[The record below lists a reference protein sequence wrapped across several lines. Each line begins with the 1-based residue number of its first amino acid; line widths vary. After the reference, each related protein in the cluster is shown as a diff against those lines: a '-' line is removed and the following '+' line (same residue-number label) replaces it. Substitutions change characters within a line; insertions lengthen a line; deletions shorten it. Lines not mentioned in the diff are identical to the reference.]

1 MTIIDPKRLTIIV
14 HSKQTCGSADKANSK
29 RKRARNR
36 GSVLS
41 LLLLSNRRAIE
52 SAREPERTKS
62 DCQSLLRW
70 PLNSDGSPGWGP
82 YRNAAHRSNPGFQD
96 RSQQNTQTLRLERC
110 KSIRSPIFA

>member
-1 MTIIDPKRLTIIV
+1 MLDSIV
-14 HSKQTCGSADKANSK
+14 AMCRIRHQSVLKKDQAVPEIE
-29 RKRARNR
+29 RARNR
-36 GSVLS
+36 SSALS

-52 SAREPERTKS
+52 SAREPARTKS

-70 PLNSDGSPGWGP
+70 SLNSDGSPSLGP